1 MEPSNQRR
9 RFSWTKFR
17 SQSFPATNSELNSP
31 LLEYTSLKDLMPSST
46 SPKTCSSP
54 KALAMQS
61 GCQIPISNL
70 LVQKAAWAYLQPMPE
85 PSEAVPRSST
95 MQLFGNLKIFS
106 RSVVTAIR
114 RVFGRLLGAIHIRC

>member
-1 MEPSNQRR
+1 MESSNERR

-17 SQSFPATNSELNSP
+17 SQSFPTTNSEVNCP

-46 SPKTCSSP
+46 RPQTRSSP

-61 GCQIPISNL
+61 AYQIPISNL

-85 PSEAVPRSST
+85 PKEAVPRFST

-114 RVFGRLLGAIHIRC
+114 RVFGRLLGAIHIRR